1 MLDTVK
7 SDNADSTS
15 ACTAMFDKWLKC
27 PPGTGGKQREWSVV
41 LEAVR
46 EAVGREVANDVARN
60 LNLSSPSSVDS
71 GLDRPPQTEPSQ
83 ASTEVEEN
91 GHFNGQ

>member
-27 PPGTGGKQREWSVV
+27 PPGTGSKQREWSTV

-46 EAVGREVANDVARN
+46 EAVGREVANDVARS
-60 LNLSSPSSVDS
+60 LNLSKSEMYSPH
-71 GLDRPPQTEPSQ
+71 LHTFCIYP
-83 ASTEVEEN
+83 
-91 GHFNGQ
+91 